1 MTWQAIL
8 AHLQEALG
16 PDSMTLPLT
25 KREARSRDT
34 DLLARFVFE
43 EVTDSE
49 PVTQG
54 PESSEGLR
62 LVARRLEVAAE
73 ELQTCA
79 EAVTGLAD
87 SWLEAEAAFHD
98 HKHTREPLSEAEVEQ
113 ITAFGVAKRE
123 QFENVGGNLYRYAP
137 AGGRSK

>member
-1 MTWQAIL
+1 MTWQEIL
-8 AHLQEALG
+8 AHLHEALG
-16 PDSMTLPLT
+16 ADGMTIPQT
-25 KREARSRDT
+25 KKAAKSRAT

-54 PESSEGLR
+54 PETPEGLR
-62 LVARRLEVAAE
+62 LIARRLEVAAE

-87 SWLEAEAAFHD
+87 SWLEAEAALHD
-98 HKHTREPLSEAEVEQ
+98 HKHTGEPLSEAEVEQ
-113 ITAFGVAKRE
+113 ITAFGAAQRE
-123 QFENVGGNLYRYAP
+123 QFDNVGGNLYRYAA